1 MCLLGLHKKVNVSTI
16 VHSTNGEVRGF
27 QIPFFREWL
36 SEGIES
42 EEIERTG
49 FRYYSYQ
56 VTCKSSHLTAFAVL
70 VDIVEVSTHGLSI
83 SCDQALL
90 LLAN

>member
-1 MCLLGLHKKVNVSTI
+1 MQNIQDVLTGTTQKGECVNYCY
-16 VHSTNGEVRGF
+16 STNGEVHGF

-70 VDIVEVSTHGLSI
+70 VDIVEVSIYTWLKHQL
-83 SCDQALL
+83 
-90 LLAN
+90 